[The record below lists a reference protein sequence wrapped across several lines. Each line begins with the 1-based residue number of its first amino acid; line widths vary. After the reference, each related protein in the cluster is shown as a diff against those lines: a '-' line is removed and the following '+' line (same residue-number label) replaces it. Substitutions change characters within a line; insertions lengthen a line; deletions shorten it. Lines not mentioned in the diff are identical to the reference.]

1 MNKRS
6 IFIISLLFVVISA
19 FAQELTPEETIPPII
34 EQGFKKYKMKG
45 WKDALTEWYRYS
57 HRITDEGDSLTVN
70 ALDKATSVFGKYIDY
85 EIVDKMVVSNRNNL
99 IYLTINHEKGPIFVL
114 FTLYYPDNKWIISRI
129 KASIDINDVF
139 PEYLWTSSK

>member
-1 MNKRS
+1 MNKCG
-6 IFIISLLFVVISA
+6 ILIISLLFTAIPV
-19 FAQELTPEETIPPII
+19 FTQELTPEETIPPII

-45 WKDALTEWYRYS
+45 WRDALEEWYHYS
-57 HRITDEGDSLTVN
+57 HRITDEGDSLTVT
-70 ALDKATSVFGKYIDY
+70 ALDKARSVFGKYIDY

-99 IYLTINHEKGPIFVL
+99 VYLTINHEKGPLFVL

-139 PEYLWTSSK
+139 PGYLWTSSK